1 MESPIP
7 PQQRVPK
14 ESEEQE
20 QESNV
25 LQEHKR
31 LSLLEWIWQV
41 KTGNKKGSDLLVLKR
56 ERVQYINNKEE
67 D

>member
-31 LSLLEWIWQV
+31 LSLLE
-41 KTGNKKGSDLLVLKR
+41 
-56 ERVQYINNKEE
+56 
-67 D
+67 